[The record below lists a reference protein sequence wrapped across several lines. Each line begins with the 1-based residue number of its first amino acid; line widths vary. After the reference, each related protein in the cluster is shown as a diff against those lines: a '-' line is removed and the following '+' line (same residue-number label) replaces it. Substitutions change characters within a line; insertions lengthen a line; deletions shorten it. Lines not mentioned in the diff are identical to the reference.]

1 MSKSITCLLLLAF
14 VVSTITTPAYG
25 VLVFRKEFEQKYK
38 VKEPETDVEVKLSD
52 AASEAK
58 CYICHVKGEDKEV
71 RNEYGEALAKY
82 LDAENFS
89 KDRRDAEPEKVK
101 QEIWEGLD
109 KVEADKNA
117 AGEAFG
123 DLLRAGKLPVPL
135 PADE

>member
-14 VVSTITTPAYG
+14 VASTIATPAYG
-25 VLVFRKEFEQKYK
+25 ILVFRKEFEEKYK
-38 VKEPETDVEVKLSD
+38 VKDPQTDAEQQLSD
-52 AASEAK
+52 AASKAK

-82 LDAENFS
+82 LDDDNFS
-89 KDRRDAEPEKVK
+89 KERRDAEPEKVK
-101 QEIWEGLD
+101 QEIWEGLE

-117 AGEAFG
+117 AGETFG

-135 PADE
+135 PSDE